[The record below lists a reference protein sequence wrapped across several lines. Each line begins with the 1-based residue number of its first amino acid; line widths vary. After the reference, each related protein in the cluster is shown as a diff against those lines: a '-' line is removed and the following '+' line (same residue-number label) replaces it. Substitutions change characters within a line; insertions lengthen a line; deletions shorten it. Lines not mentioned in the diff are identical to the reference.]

1 MYLRDLHVLN
11 FKNWEEAN
19 FELSPRLNCFV
30 GPNGS
35 GKTNILDA
43 IHYLSITKSYFSSTD
58 LHNILSGADFFVT
71 EGNFHLEGEPIHIHC
86 ALKRGQ
92 KKTIRHDKVEYE
104 KLADHIGQFP
114 SVVISPYDRDLIT
127 ERSET
132 RRRFMDGVI
141 SQSDAPY
148 LHHLLRYLRV
158 LRQRNALL
166 KQMARQQ
173 SFQAEELQLYDE
185 QMAQEALPLVE
196 KRQAF
201 VQELLPRLQYYY
213 QWISAGA
220 ETAGLEYRSK
230 LREQPFLELLRE
242 QQERDRVQ
250 QYTGVGAHRDDLEFT
265 LQGRSVKQFGSQG
278 QQKSFLIALKL
289 AQYDFLKERQGRA
302 PLLLLDD
309 IFDKL
314 DEDRVTQLIQLVH
327 DQDFG
332 QIFITDTH
340 PSRTE
345 ELVRRIDPN
354 ACIFETQKAAHE
366 KN

>member
-1 MYLRDLHVLN
+1 MYLHDLRVLH
-11 FKNWEEAN
+11 FKNWEEAH
-19 FELSPRLNCFV
+19 FSFSPRLNCFV

-43 IHYLSITKSYFSSTD
+43 IYYLSLTKSYFSSTD
-58 LHNILSGADFFVT
+58 LQNIQDGADFFVS
-71 EGNFHLEGEPIHIHC
+71 EGTFYPDEDPVHIHC

-92 KKTIRHDKVEYE
+92 KKTVRRDKVEYE

-132 RRRFMDGVI
+132 RRRFMDSVI
-141 SQSDAPY
+141 SQSDAHY
-148 LHHLLRYLRV
+148 LHHLMRYQRA
-158 LRQRNALL
+158 LRQRNTLL

-173 SFQAEELQLYDE
+173 YYDAEGLQLYDE
-185 QMAQEALPLVE
+185 QMAQEALPVVE
-196 KRQAF
+196 KRKAF
-201 VQELLPRLQYYY
+201 IQELLPRLQHYY
-213 QWISAGA
+213 QLISGGA
-220 ETAGLEYRSK
+220 EEAGLEYKSK
-230 LREQPFLELLRE
+230 LCDQDFRELL
-242 QQERDRVQ
+242 QQQLDRDRQ
-250 QYTGVGAHRDDLEFT
+250 QMFTGVGVHRDDLEFT
-265 LQGRSVKQFGSQG
+265 LQGRNVKKFGSQG

-289 AQYDFLKERQGRA
+289 AQYDFLMQRQGRA

-314 DEDRVTQLIQLVH
+314 DEERVAQLIQLVH

-340 PSRTE
+340 PRRTQ
-345 ELVRRIDPN
+345 ELVRKIDPD
-354 ACIFETQKAAHE
+354 ARLFETEKASYE
-366 KN
+366 K